1 MEQLAKVLISCGE
14 PSGDLY
20 AGALAAA
27 LRDLD
32 PGTRLVGLGGDHL
45 RDNGA
50 DLVAHYRGLTA
61 TGLSEAV
68 AVVPRSFAV
77 YRRMVARA
85 RIERPDVFV
94 AVDFPEINFRI
105 AGAVRR
111 LGIPVVYYV
120 GPQLWA
126 WRRGRIGAMRRFV
139 DLALVIFPFEEN
151 LYREAGI
158 PVEFVGHPLLELS
171 APGEAREPFLRS
183 RGLDPDAPT
192 VALLPG
198 SRPNELRAILPDVAR
213 AADLVRRR
221 VPAVQFVVARA
232 PNLDDALLEPV
243 APLVAAGAAVVV
255 EGRTDE
261 VLAASDAVVTASGTA
276 TVQTAIHQRP
286 MVVVYRLSA
295 LTYRIVK
302 TFSHVRYAGMANLIA
317 GERVVPE
324 LLQDAFTPAAVAKE
338 VVSFLTDAP
347 RARRTRAALGRVGA
361 RLGSVG
367 ASRRTAEHVLAV
379 AEGQSRIPPVVPPA
393 DIPGT
398 LH

>member
-1 MEQLAKVLISCGE
+1 MRCWSLSRR
-14 PSGDLY
+14 S
-20 AGALAAA
+20 
-27 LRDLD
+27 LR
-32 PGTRLVGLGGDHL
+32 P
-45 RDNGA
+45 
-50 DLVAHYRGLTA
+50 
-61 TGLSEAV
+61 
-68 AVVPRSFAV
+68 
-77 YRRMVARA
+77 AR
-85 RIERPDVFV
+85 
-94 AVDFPEINFRI
+94 
-105 AGAVRR
+105 
-111 LGIPVVYYV
+111 
-120 GPQLWA
+120 QWW
-126 WRRGRIGAMRRFV
+126 WRV
-139 DLALVIFPFEEN
+139 
-151 LYREAGI
+151 
-158 PVEFVGHPLLELS
+158 
-171 APGEAREPFLRS
+171 
-183 RGLDPDAPT
+183 
-192 VALLPG
+192 
-198 SRPNELRAILPDVAR
+198 
-213 AADLVRRR
+213 
-221 VPAVQFVVARA
+221 
-232 PNLDDALLEPV
+232 
-243 APLVAAGAAVVV
+243 
-255 EGRTDE
+255 GRTE